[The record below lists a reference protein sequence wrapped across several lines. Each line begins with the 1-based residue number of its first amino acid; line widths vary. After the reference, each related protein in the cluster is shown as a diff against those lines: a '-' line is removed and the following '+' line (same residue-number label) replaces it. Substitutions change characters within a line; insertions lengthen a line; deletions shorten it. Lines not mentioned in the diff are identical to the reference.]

1 MVVAFS
7 LLLPLSLLPL
17 SLLPLFPFLMDR
29 RKFNFTLLG
38 GIGALTFRPLQN
50 QTRLRV
56 NGPRIIQNLNA
67 LGEFGKNP
75 QGGVSRVAYSEADR
89 QGREYVMTLM
99 RTAKL
104 EVTIDLAGNIIGRR
118 PGSVPTLPPLLFG
131 SHIDTVPEGGNYDG
145 VVGSLGAI
153 EVAQTLAEQNL
164 TTRHPLELI
173 IFQNEE
179 GGLIGSRALD
189 GELTERELDL
199 VSRSGKTIRE
209 GTKFIGGD
217 PTRLAEV
224 RRKRGDIAAYLELH
238 IEQGGT
244 LDSEKINI
252 GIVEGIVGIN
262 WWDVTVEGFANH
274 AGTTPMN
281 QRQDALLAAA
291 KFIEAV
297 NRAVTSVPGRQVGTV
312 GRIQALP
319 GAPNVIPGKVVL
331 SLELRD
337 LDASKIKT
345 LYEKIH
351 AEAQQIARASSTKF
365 EFKEINVNVPAPTD
379 PRIRKVIADSASE
392 LGLTTR
398 LMPSGA
404 GHDAQDMALLGPVGM
419 IFVPSVGGISH
430 SPREFSHP
438 ADIANSANVLLH
450 TLLKLDQLKLN

>member
-1 MVVAFS
+1 
-7 LLLPLSLLPL
+7 
-17 SLLPLFPFLMDR
+17 MDR
-29 RKFNFTLLG
+29 RTFNLTLLG
-38 GIGALTFRPLQN
+38 SIGALTLRPFQD
-50 QTRLRV
+50 QPRLRV
-56 NGPRIIQNLNA
+56 NGPRIIQHLNA

-99 RTAKL
+99 RTAKM
-104 EVTIDLAGNIIGRR
+104 EVTVDFAGNIIGRR
-118 PGSVPTLPPLLFG
+118 AGSAPTLSPMLFG

-153 EVAQTLAEQNL
+153 EVAQTLAEHNL

-189 GELTERELDL
+189 GELTEQELDL
-199 VSRSGKTIRE
+199 VSRSGKTIRD
-209 GTKFIGGD
+209 GIKFIGGD
-217 PTRLAEV
+217 PSRLAEV
-224 RRKRGDIAAYLELH
+224 ERKRGDITAYLELH

-297 NRAVTSVPGRQVGTV
+297 NRTVNSVAGRQVGTV
-312 GRIQALP
+312 GRIESLP

-337 LDASKIKT
+337 LDASKIKM

-351 AEAQQIARASSTKF
+351 AEAQQIARTSGTKF
-365 EFKEINVNVPAPTD
+365 TFKEINVNVPAPTD
-379 PRIRKVIADSASE
+379 PRIRKIIADSASE
-392 LGLTTR
+392 LGLTAR

-404 GHDAQDMALLGPVGM
+404 GHDAQDMARLGPVGM
-419 IFVPSVGGISH
+419 IFVPSVAGISH

-438 ADIANSANVLLH
+438 ADIANGANVLMH